1 MNAEHGPD
9 ELPPTGPED
18 LLATDPRLAEF
29 VDALRGPATPAELA
43 AQDTVL
49 DLMASALAPATARA
63 EASTAK
69 DRRFMKSHLAR
80 TIALATAG
88 VLSVGGVAAA
98 ATGTNP
104 LAPMF
109 SESDGDPTLAE
120 PVDST
125 TTTSTTTSSTTTV
138 VVTTT
143 GVSIVTTTTAA
154 GTTDVDDDEDD
165 KCPKNHGEKVSAV
178 AKDKSNDDGQPHG
191 KTVSEAAR
199 TKDDECDDDDDDEVA
214 ESADDS
220 DDDADDHS
228 DDSSIDDHDDDDD
241 DDRVTTTAKS
251 ERSGSNSGSDK
262 SGSDKGKSAKR

>member
-9 ELPPTGPED
+9 ELPETGLED
-18 LLATDPRLAEF
+18 LLADDPRLADF
-29 VDALRGPATPAELA
+29 VDALRSPATPAELA

-49 DLMASALAPATARA
+49 DLMTSALAPAT
-63 EASTAK
+63 TAQ

-104 LAPMF
+104 LAPIL
-109 SESDGDPTLAE
+109 SESDGDPMLAE

-125 TTTSTTTSSTTTV
+125 TTTSTSTTSTTTV

-154 GTTDVDDDEDD
+154 GTA
-165 KCPKNHGEKVSAV
+165 G
-178 AKDKSNDDGQPHG
+178 
-191 KTVSEAAR
+191 
-199 TKDDECDDDDDDEVA
+199 
-214 ESADDS
+214 
-220 DDDADDHS
+220 
-228 DDSSIDDHDDDDD
+228 SSLP
-241 DDRVTTTAKS
+241 
-251 ERSGSNSGSDK
+251 RSIM
-262 SGSDKGKSAKR
+262 